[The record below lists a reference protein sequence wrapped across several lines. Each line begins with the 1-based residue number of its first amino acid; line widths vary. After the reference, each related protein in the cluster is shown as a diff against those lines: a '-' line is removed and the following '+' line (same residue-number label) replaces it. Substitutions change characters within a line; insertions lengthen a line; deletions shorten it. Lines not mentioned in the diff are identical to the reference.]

1 MCRLFSQIWQ
11 EMVKNPQIGVGKKN
25 YQYYIDY
32 EEMKSF
38 TFDYSDKIMTR
49 ICCVDAK
56 KKNQILS
63 SQFTCCCLKYIR
75 QIDIFKRKG
84 CKKVN

>member
-25 YQYYIDY
+25 YQYYIDD

-56 KKNQILS
+56 KKKSDFIFAIYLLLS
-63 SQFTCCCLKYIR
+63 EIHQA
-75 QIDIFKRKG
+75 D
-84 CKKVN
+84 